1 MINLVVCVALP
12 ILAGAAANQDLDRIK
27 KKIASEKKDLSR
39 LKSNE
44 SSALESLGKIQT
56 ELDKRNREIA
66 LTSAKLEVLTNEL
79 RAKETEAARLSASA
93 DLRRKMF
100 YNRAAALYRW
110 RRGGSP
116 LIMLNGDIS
125 PATLLR
131 RQRYLQAALTFDRDL
146 LDALQEEGDR
156 HAAVQHELE
165 QKRQELVAERQLLDR
180 HKEAA
185 RLEAQKKQALVA
197 SLRREQHTRISALNE
212 MEAAALRLEKMMEE
226 LARRARAKPRDA
238 PAPPSPGVGLEAL
251 RGRLEWPVRGR
262 VTAPFGKYKH
272 PEFAAEI
279 VRKGID
285 IEAPEGAEIRAV
297 ENGRVVYA
305 EHFSGYGRMIIV
317 DHGERYYTIYGHLLE
332 IIKKTGETVTR
343 GEVLGR
349 AGDSDSLNGA
359 KLYFEIRKDGHSLDP
374 IAWLRKR

>member
-1 MINLVVCVALP
+1 MINLVVCAALP

-39 LKSNE
+39 LKSKE

-56 ELDKRNREIA
+56 ELDQRNREIA

-93 DLRRKMF
+93 DLRRKMLH
-100 YNRAAALYRW
+100 NRAAALYRW
-110 RRGGSP
+110 RRAGSP
-116 LIMLNGDIS
+116 LIVLNGDIS

-146 LDALQEEGDR
+146 LDALQEEGHR
-156 HAAVQHELE
+156 HAAVQHELA

-197 SLRREQHTRISALNE
+197 SLRREQHTRLSALKE

-226 LARRARAKPRDA
+226 LARRARAKRDA
-238 PAPPSPGVGLEAL
+238 PALPSPGVGLEAL

-262 VTAPFGKYKH
+262 ITAPFGKYKH

-285 IEAPEGAEIRAV
+285 IEAPDGAEIRAV

-317 DHGERYYTIYGHLLE
+317 DHGERYYTIYGHLFE
-332 IIKKTGETVTR
+332 IIKKTGETVSR

-359 KLYFEIRKDGHSLDP
+359 KLYFEIRKDGHSVDP

>member
-1 MINLVVCVALP
+1 MINLVVCAALP

-39 LKSNE
+39 LKSKE

-56 ELDKRNREIA
+56 ELDQRNREIA

-93 DLRRKMF
+93 DLRRKML

-110 RRGGSP
+110 RRAGSP
-116 LIMLNGDIS
+116 LIVLNGDIS

-146 LDALQEEGDR
+146 LDALQEEGHR
-156 HAAVQHELE
+156 HAAVQHELA

-197 SLRREQHTRISALNE
+197 SLRREQHTRLSALKE

-226 LARRARAKPRDA
+226 LARRARAKRDA
-238 PAPPSPGVGLEAL
+238 PALPSPGVGLEAL

-262 VTAPFGKYKH
+262 ITAPFGKYKH

-285 IEAPEGAEIRAV
+285 IEAPDGAEIRAV

-317 DHGERYYTIYGHLLE
+317 DHGERYYTIYGHLFE
-332 IIKKTGETVTR
+332 IIKKTGETVSR

-359 KLYFEIRKDGHSLDP
+359 KLYFEIRKDGHSVDP